1 MDANQALNQLLAGRL
16 KPGVY
21 QWRTSPTPGAV
32 GDKRWTD
39 RAEEAGWRGFH
50 LDGRRARDKGA
61 FLRLCADVFE
71 VPSLADGDWDDLVA
85 CLEDLSWTPAK
96 NGYLVLYESWAEL
109 ADADQKS
116 LRIVLDVFG
125 DAVKAWRDTPTPM
138 TVLMSSV
145 GVEVAGVPR
154 LA

>member
-1 MDANQALNQLLAGRL
+1 MNANQALTRLLAGGL
-16 KPGVY
+16 TPGVY
-21 QWRTSPTPGAV
+21 QWRTPPVPGAV
-32 GDKRWTD
+32 GDTSWTE

-50 LDGRRARDKGA
+50 LDGRRARDKNA

-71 VPSLADGDWDDLVA
+71 LPSLAGGDWGDLGD
-85 CLEDLSWTPAK
+85 CLGDLSWTPAK
-96 NGYLVLYESWAEL
+96 SGYLVLYESWAEL
-109 ADADQKS
+109 ADADQRS
-116 LRIVLDVFG
+116 LRVVLKVFG
-125 DAVKAWRDTPTPM
+125 EAVKVWRDTSTPM

>member
-1 MDANQALNQLLAGRL
+1 VDANRALNELLAGTL

-21 QWRTSPTPGAV
+21 QWRTPPAPGAL
-32 GDKRWTD
+32 GDTSWIE

-50 LDGRRARDKGA
+50 LDGRRARGKDA

-71 VPSLADGDWDDLVA
+71 VPALAGGDWDDLA
-85 CLEDLSWTPAK
+85 GCLEDLSWTPAK

-116 LRIVLDVFG
+116 LRVVLDVFG
-125 DAVKAWRDTPTPM
+125 AAVKAWRDTPTPM

>member
-1 MDANQALNQLLAGRL
+1 MDANQALNELLAGRL

-21 QWRTSPTPGAV
+21 QWRTPPVPGAV
-32 GDKRWTD
+32 GDTGWTR

-50 LDGRRARDKGA
+50 LDGRRARGKDA

-71 VPSLADGDWDDLVA
+71 VPALADGDWDDFADYLR
-85 CLEDLSWTPAK
+85 DLSWAPAK
-96 NGYLVLYESWAEL
+96 NGYVVLYESWAEL
-109 ADADQKS
+109 ADTDQKA

-138 TVLMSSV
+138 LVLMAGV
-145 GVEVAGVPR
+145 GAEVAGVPR
-154 LA
+154 LV